1 MCSMKDFDSTGQYH
15 EKYAAKWMSYL
26 QFVDSESNQLQS
38 STSGLANP
46 VTVCIHCFTATYP
59 PVRLLMQKVD
69 SHGVKDSLD
78 TMLKEWKPKNFK
90 PTKVEG
96 MIPVIVCCFHCYM
109 AMMNP

>member
-1 MCSMKDFDSTGQYH
+1 MKDFDSTGQYH

-26 QFVDSESNQLQS
+26 RSVKSGSDQLQS

-46 VTVCIHCFTATYP
+46 ATVCVHCFTATYP
-59 PVRLLMQKVD
+59 PVRLLTQKVD

-96 MIPVIVCCFHCYM
+96 IIPAIVRSF
-109 AMMNP
+109 AAT